1 MSDPL
6 WINDFNVLLKRD
18 RLMEFFPAKDQTNE
32 ERVNAIVRLSLYV
45 SIGLAVYHSN
55 AKFFAIFLFFLI
67 FTFIIY
73 RHHPDMKPKS
83 EKAPSIQ
90 EKVQAE
96 VEEKAKAEQFNPKL
110 NNFVPLLG
118 LRGKQENLEEETRPD
133 DTDGKCTKPTIDNPF
148 MNVTMKDYMNFD
160 ENGSVVN
167 RPPACDPNDPEIKKM
182 MDNTFSNNLYRD
194 VSDVFGKQSSQRN
207 YFTMPWT
214 TIPNKQDEFA
224 RWLYLS
230 PKTCKEDQD
239 YCLRYEDIRSK
250 RFVMPN
256 PERNPV
262 SSKKETEKEN
272 SPNAI

>member
-1 MSDPL
+1 MPDPL
-6 WINDFNVLLKRD
+6 WTQDFNVLFKPD
-18 RLMEFFPAKDQTNE
+18 RLMEFFPTKDQTNE
-32 ERVNAIVRLSLYV
+32 ERVNAIVRLSFYV
-45 SIGLAVYHSN
+45 SIGLVVYHSN
-55 AKFFAIFLFFLI
+55 PKFFAIFLFFLG

-73 RHHPDMKPKS
+73 RHHPEMKPQ
-83 EKAPSIQ
+83 EQKALSIQ
-90 EKVQAE
+90 EKVQKE
-96 VEEKAKAEQFNPKL
+96 VEEQAEKEELNPKL
-110 NNFVPLLG
+110 NEFTPLLG
-118 LRGKQENLEEETRPD
+118 LSGVKETLESENRPD
-133 DTDGKCTKPTIDNPF
+133 DVTDGKCTKPTVDNPF

-160 ENGSVVN
+160 EKGFVVN

-182 MDNTFSNNLYRD
+182 MDETFSNNLYKD
-194 VSDVFGKQSSQRN
+194 VSDVFGKNNSQRN

-262 SSKKETEKEN
+262 SSKKENPLE
-272 SPNAI
+272 